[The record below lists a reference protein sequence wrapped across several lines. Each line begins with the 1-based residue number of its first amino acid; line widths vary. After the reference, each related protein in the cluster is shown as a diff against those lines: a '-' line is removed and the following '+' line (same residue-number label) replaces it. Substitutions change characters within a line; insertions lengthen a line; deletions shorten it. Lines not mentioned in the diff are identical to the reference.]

1 MPFSNTPYWRLSGF
15 YFFYFAS
22 LGVLVPYW
30 SIYLDW
36 LSFSAIDIGE
46 LTAILLAT
54 LIFAPYVWGWLA
66 DHSQQRMRIVR
77 LTSFL
82 SVLVFSAI
90 FFNTSY
96 LWVATVMLL
105 FSFFWN
111 GSLPQFEVVTLQYL
125 NKDSH
130 HYSKIR
136 LWGSI
141 GFIIIVAALGWLL
154 DRFDAGLVPYALLFS
169 IVFIWLMSLSVTDTK
184 QDDNYLPHVPMSKVL
199 KKPEVIA
206 FLVICFLLQI
216 SHGPYYTFF
225 SIYLEQYDY
234 SRVLIG
240 QLWALGVIAEV
251 FVFLFMHKWLP
262 YFGIKA
268 VLLISLLLT
277 SLRWVL
283 IALFPDSLSLIIFA
297 QLLHAASF
305 GSFHAAAIA
314 WINQYFK
321 GKTHGRGQAIYSSV
335 SFGAG
340 GAIGSLYSGYL
351 WLSPGPTLIFL
362 IAALL
367 AFIALIIGSIWLIDE
382 KKV

>member
-1 MPFSNTPYWRLSGF
+1 VPFSNTPYWRLSGF

-22 LGVLVPYW
+22 LGVMVPYW

-36 LSFSAIDIGE
+36 LSFSASEIGE

-54 LIFAPYVWGWLA
+54 RIFAPYLWGWLA

-77 LTSFL
+77 ITSFL

-90 FFNTSY
+90 FINTSY

-125 NKDSH
+125 GKNSH
-130 HYSKIR
+130 FYSKIR

-154 DRFDAGLVPYALLFS
+154 EHFNAGLIPYALLVS
-169 IVFIWLMSLSVTDTK
+169 IIFIWLTSLSVIDTN
-184 QDDNYLPHVPMSKVL
+184 QQTQRDEYSPISSILR
-199 KKPEVIA
+199 KPEVIA
-206 FLVICFLLQI
+206 FLVICFLLQV

-225 SIYLEQYDY
+225 SIYLEQYNY
-234 SRVLIG
+234 SRSLIG

-251 FVFLFMHKWLP
+251 VVFLFMHRWLP
-262 YFGIKA
+262 SVGIKR
-268 VLLISLLLT
+268 VLLVSLLLT
-277 SLRWVL
+277 SLRWTL
-283 IALFPDSLSLIIFA
+283 IALYPEHLAIIIFA

-314 WINQYFK
+314 WIYKHFK

-340 GAIGSLYSGYL
+340 GAIGSLYSGYM
-351 WLSPGPTLIFL
+351 WLSPGPQPIFL
-362 IAALL
+362 IAAVLT
-367 AFIALIIGSIWLIDE
+367 FIATIIGGFWLNAE